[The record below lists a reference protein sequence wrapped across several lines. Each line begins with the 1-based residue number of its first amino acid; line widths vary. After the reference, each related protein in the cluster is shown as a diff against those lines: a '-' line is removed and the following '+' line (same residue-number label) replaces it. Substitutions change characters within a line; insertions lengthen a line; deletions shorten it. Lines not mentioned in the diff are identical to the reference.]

1 MNWEKIVMYGMWV
14 LLAIFVNIFIL
25 QHPSTKI
32 IPSDMLIPYILVFNA
47 PIIGI
52 LLSTFVYFRHRNI

>member
-1 MNWEKIVMYGMWV
+1 MNWEKIVMYGMWI
-14 LLAIFVNIFIL
+14 LLAIFVNMFIL
-25 QHPSTKI
+25 QI